1 MYHLKIRREEKMVK
15 EETEGI
21 KEEAVTGRRKRN
33 KNKYMKITD
42 WNIEQGDWQREKRK
56 TGK

>member
-1 MYHLKIRREEKMVK
+1 M

-21 KEEAVTGRRKRN
+21 KEKAVTGRRKSN

-42 WNIEQGDWQREKRK
+42 WNMEQGDWQREKRK
-56 TGK
+56 TDR